1 MGLAGVHCSVGILPV
16 AWQGLPWHS
25 WDAELF
31 LRANGAAVA
40 CTTGLGCF
48 LCAGRLA
55 GESHGGGWFP
65 KGSEASLPEW
75 QAASGQVHA
84 GWGSGDA
91 LVSSGKVFKQ
101 EDLWAC
107 TKWFIK
113 LSPKI

>member
-1 MGLAGVHCSVGILPV
+1 MYADRLGREIHSGGQLP
-16 AWQGLPWHS
+16 GS
-25 WDAELF
+25 
-31 LRANGAAVA
+31 
-40 CTTGLGCF
+40 
-48 LCAGRLA
+48 
-55 GESHGGGWFP
+55 GG
-65 KGSEASLPEW
+65 ASLQEW